1 MSMVTASQALAAV
14 RITTREL
21 SPPSPRRALALA
33 ASVAS
38 FLAFARIA
46 CSVLEAY
53 SQVRGERL
61 ADAELIQMCAERVGK
76 GSADFRAL
84 CLKKRAEQ
92 ASPVIFKALLRAC
105 ASAFQDFAESMS
117 SPTKVLLLILFCFTG
132 VAAPVV
138 KAVSTLFVDQLKR
151 RRYKRNKKAK
161 DSDSDDSDNEDGHH
175 EVVTVSSHPDPGQR
189 WSRSLRRGVR
199 RLRMHG
205 PRALCEP
212 STFTTDEDGEDE
224 NGMCTISLHDSY
236 GRSLFSNTSAAAEG
250 GRDLARRNGGRGILY

>member
-1 MSMVTASQALAAV
+1 MPVITASQFLAAL
-14 RITTREL
+14 RLTARGL

-33 ASVAS
+33 ASALS
-38 FLAFARIA
+38 LLAFARIA

-61 ADAELIQMCAERVGK
+61 ADAELMQMCAEKAGK
-76 GSADFRAL
+76 SSADFRAL

-105 ASAFQDFAESMS
+105 SSAFQDFAESMS

-138 KAVSTLFVDQLKR
+138 KAGSALLVDALKR
-151 RRYKRNKKAK
+151 RRRNKKAK

-175 EVVTVSSHPDPGQR
+175 AVVTVSSHPDPGQR
-189 WSRSLRRGVR
+189 WSRSLRRGMS
-199 RLRMHG
+199 RLRRRG

-212 STFTTDEDGEDE
+212 ATFATDDDEDE
-224 NGMCTISLHDSY
+224 MYTISLHDQGS
-236 GRSLFSNTSAAAEG
+236 RSLFANTPAVESEW
-250 GRDLARRNGGRGILY
+250 RSRGVLR

>member
-1 MSMVTASQALAAV
+1 MSVIAASQALAAV
-14 RITTREL
+14 RLTARGLI
-21 SPPSPRRALALA
+21 PPSPRRALALA
-33 ASVAS
+33 ASVVS
-38 FLAFARIA
+38 MLAFARIA

-61 ADAELIQMCAERVGK
+61 NDAELMQMCAAKAGK

-105 ASAFQDFAESMS
+105 SSAFQDFAESMS

-138 KAVSTLFVDQLKR
+138 KAASTLFVDQLKR
-151 RRYKRNKKAK
+151 RRRRRKAK
-161 DSDSDDSDNEDGHH
+161 DSDSDDDSDNEDGHH
-175 EVVTVSSHPDPGQR
+175 EVVTVSSNPDPGLR
-189 WSRSLRRGVR
+189 WSRSLRRGMS
-199 RLRMHG
+199 RLRRRG

-212 STFTTDEDGEDE
+212 STFATDEDDEED
-224 NGMCTISLHDSY
+224 MYTIELNDRG
-236 GRSLFSNTSAAAEG
+236 GRSLYSNTPAAESEW
-250 GRDLARRNGGRGILY
+250 RGRGILR

>member
-1 MSMVTASQALAAV
+1 MAVISASQALAAV
-14 RITTREL
+14 RLTAREL

-33 ASVAS
+33 ASVVS
-38 FLAFARIA
+38 LLAFARIA
-46 CSVLEAY
+46 VSVLEAY

-61 ADAELIQMCAERVGK
+61 ADAELMQMCAERVGK

-105 ASAFQDFAESMS
+105 SSAFQDFAESMS

-138 KAVSTLFVDQLKR
+138 KAGSTLLVDQFKR
-151 RRYKRNKKAK
+151 RRRRRKAK

-175 EVVTVSSHPDPGQR
+175 EVVTVSSHPDPGLR
-189 WSRSLRRGVR
+189 WSRSLRRGMS
-199 RLRMHG
+199 RLRRRG

-212 STFTTDEDGEDE
+212 ATFATDEDDEDDMYSIE
-224 NGMCTISLHDSY
+224 LHDQ
-236 GRSLFSNTSAAAEG
+236 GNRSLFANTPAAESE
-250 GRDLARRNGGRGILY
+250 RRGRGLLR

>member
-1 MSMVTASQALAAV
+1 MPTVITATQFLAAL
-14 RITTREL
+14 RLAARGLT
-21 SPPSPRRALALA
+21 PPSPRRALALA
-33 ASVAS
+33 ASALS
-38 FLAFARIA
+38 LLAFARVA

-61 ADAELIQMCAERVGK
+61 ADAELMQMCAEKIGK

-105 ASAFQDFAESMS
+105 SSAFQDFAESMS

-138 KAVSTLFVDQLKR
+138 KAGSALIVDALKR
-151 RRYKRNKKAK
+151 RRRKKKSK

-175 EVVTVSSHPDPGQR
+175 EIVTVSSHPDPGLR
-189 WSRSLRRGVR
+189 WSRSLRRGVS
-199 RLRMHG
+199 RLRRRG

-212 STFTTDEDGEDE
+212 ATFATDEDDEDE
-224 NGMCTISLHDSY
+224 MYSIEMHDQG
-236 GRSLFSNTSAAAEG
+236 GRSLFANTPAAESEL
-250 GRDLARRNGGRGILY
+250 RGRGILR

>member
-1 MSMVTASQALAAV
+1 MVTASQALAAV
-14 RITTREL
+14 RLTARGL
-21 SPPSPRRALALA
+21 SPPSPRRAVAMA
-33 ASVAS
+33 ASIIS
-38 FLAFARIA
+38 LLAFARIA

-61 ADAELIQMCAERVGK
+61 ADAELMQMCTEKMGK

-105 ASAFQDFAESMS
+105 ASSFQDFTESMS

-138 KAVSTLFVDQLKR
+138 KATSTLFVDALKR
-151 RRYKRNKKAK
+151 RRRRYGRKKAK
-161 DSDSDDSDNEDGHH
+161 DSDSDDSDTEDGHH
-175 EVVTVSSHPDPGQR
+175 EIVTVSSAPDPGLR
-189 WSRSLRRGVR
+189 WSRSLRRGVS
-199 RLRMHG
+199 RLRRRG

-212 STFTTDEDGEDE
+212 ATFATDEDDEDDLY
-224 NGMCTISLHDSY
+224 TIELHDQR
-236 GRSLFSNTSAAAEG
+236 GRSMFSNTAACESE
-250 GRDLARRNGGRGILY
+250 RLNSGRGILR

>member
-1 MSMVTASQALAAV
+1 MAVITASQFLAAL
-14 RITTREL
+14 RLTARGL

-33 ASVAS
+33 ASALS
-38 FLAFARIA
+38 LLAFARVA

-61 ADAELIQMCAERVGK
+61 ADAELMQMCAEKIGK

-105 ASAFQDFAESMS
+105 STAFQDFAESMS

-138 KAVSTLFVDQLKR
+138 KAGSSLLVDALKR
-151 RRYKRNKKAK
+151 RRRNKKAK

-175 EVVTVSSHPDPGQR
+175 AVVTVSSHPDPGQR
-189 WSRSLRRGVR
+189 WSRSLRRGMS
-199 RLRMHG
+199 RLRRRG

-212 STFTTDEDGEDE
+212 ATFATDDDEDE
-224 NGMCTISLHDSY
+224 MYTIALHDQ
-236 GRSLFSNTSAAAEG
+236 GERSLFENTPAAESE
-250 GRDLARRNGGRGILY
+250 RRGRGILMR

>member
-1 MSMVTASQALAAV
+1 MPVVTASQALAAV
-14 RITTREL
+14 RITAREL
-21 SPPSPRRALALA
+21 SPPSPRRAVAMA
-33 ASVAS
+33 ASIIS
-38 FLAFARIA
+38 LLAFARIA

-61 ADAELIQMCAERVGK
+61 ADAELMQMCAEKIGK

-105 ASAFQDFAESMS
+105 SSAFQDFAESMS

-138 KAVSTLFVDQLKR
+138 KAGSTLLVDQFKR
-151 RRYKRNKKAK
+151 RRRRKAK

-175 EVVTVSSHPDPGQR
+175 EIVTVSSHPDPGLR
-189 WSRSLRRGVR
+189 WSRSLRRGVS
-199 RLRMHG
+199 RLRRRG
-205 PRALCEP
+205 PRALCDP
-212 STFTTDEDGEDE
+212 ATFATDDDEDE
-224 NGMCTISLHDSY
+224 MYTIALHDQS
-236 GRSLFSNTSAAAEG
+236 GRSLFANTPAAESE
-250 GRDLARRNGGRGILY
+250 RRGRGVLVH

>member
-1 MSMVTASQALAAV
+1 MVTASQALAAL
-14 RITTREL
+14 RLTAREL

-33 ASVAS
+33 ASIIS
-38 FLAFARIA
+38 ILAFARIA
-46 CSVLEAY
+46 CSVLEAH

-61 ADAELIQMCAERVGK
+61 ADAELMQMCAEKAGK

-105 ASAFQDFAESMS
+105 SSAFQDFAESMS

-138 KAVSTLFVDQLKR
+138 KAGSTLLVDQLKR
-151 RRYKRNKKAK
+151 RRHRRVRKAK
-161 DSDSDDSDNEDGHH
+161 ESDSDDSDNEDGHH

-199 RLRMHG
+199 RLRMRG

-212 STFTTDEDGEDE
+212 ATFATDDDEDES
-224 NGMCTISLHDSY
+224 GMYTIALHDPH
-236 GRSLFSNTSAAAEG
+236 GRSVFSNTPAADSE
-250 GRDLARRNGGRGILY
+250 RRNSGRGILY

>member
-1 MSMVTASQALAAV
+1 MIAASHFFAALRLTA
-14 RITTREL
+14 RGL

-38 FLAFARIA
+38 LLAFARISV
-46 CSVLEAY
+46 SVLEAY

-61 ADAELIQMCAERVGK
+61 ADAELMQMCSERVGK

-105 ASAFQDFAESMS
+105 STAFQDFAESMS

-138 KAVSTLFVDQLKR
+138 KAGSALLVDALKR
-151 RRYKRNKKAK
+151 RRYRRNKKAK

-175 EVVTVSSHPDPGQR
+175 AIVAVSSHPDPGMR
-189 WSRSLRRGVR
+189 WSRSLRRGVS
-199 RLRMHG
+199 RLRRRG
-205 PRALCEP
+205 PRALCDP
-212 STFTTDEDGEDE
+212 ATFATDEDDEDE
-224 NGMCTISLHDSY
+224 MYTIALHDQG
-236 GRSLFSNTSAAAEG
+236 GRAMFANTPAAE
-250 GRDLARRNGGRGILY
+250 AERRGRGILR

>member
-1 MSMVTASQALAAV
+1 MPSITASQALTAV
-14 RITTREL
+14 RLTAREL

-33 ASVAS
+33 ASALS
-38 FLAFARIA
+38 LLAFARVA

-61 ADAELIQMCAERVGK
+61 ADAELMQMCAERVGK

-105 ASAFQDFAESMS
+105 SSAFQDFAESMS

-138 KAVSTLFVDQLKR
+138 KAGSTLLVDQFKR
-151 RRYKRNKKAK
+151 RRRRRKAK

-175 EVVTVSSHPDPGQR
+175 EVVTVSSHPDPGLR
-189 WSRSLRRGVR
+189 WSRSLRRGMS
-199 RLRMHG
+199 RLRRRG

-212 STFTTDEDGEDE
+212 ATFATDEDDEDD
-224 NGMCTISLHDSY
+224 MYTIELHDRG
-236 GRSLFSNTSAAAEG
+236 GRSLYSNTPAAESEW
-250 GRDLARRNGGRGILY
+250 RGRGVLR

>member
-14 RITTREL
+14 RLTAREL
-21 SPPSPRRALALA
+21 SPPSPRRALAMA
-33 ASVAS
+33 ASIIS
-38 FLAFARIA
+38 LLAFARVA

-61 ADAELIQMCAERVGK
+61 ADAELMQMCAERAGK

-105 ASAFQDFAESMS
+105 SSAFQDFAESMS

-138 KAVSTLFVDQLKR
+138 KAGSTLLVDQFKR
-151 RRYKRNKKAK
+151 RRHRRGKKAK
-161 DSDSDDSDNEDGHH
+161 DSDSDNSDNEDGHH
-175 EVVTVSSHPDPGQR
+175 EVVTVSSHPDPGMR

-199 RLRMHG
+199 RLRMRG

-212 STFTTDEDGEDE
+212 ATFATDDDSDE
-224 NGMCTISLHDSY
+224 NGMYTIALHDSY
-236 GRSLFSNTSAAAEG
+236 GRSVFSNTPAADSE
-250 GRDLARRNGGRGILY
+250 RRNSGRGILY

>member
-1 MSMVTASQALAAV
+1 MITASQALAAL
-14 RITTREL
+14 RLTARGL

-33 ASVAS
+33 ASALS
-38 FLAFARIA
+38 LLAFARVA

-61 ADAELIQMCAERVGK
+61 ADAELMQMCAEKAGK

-105 ASAFQDFAESMS
+105 SSAFQDFAESMS

-138 KAVSTLFVDQLKR
+138 KAGSTLLVDTLKR
-151 RRYKRNKKAK
+151 RRYRRGRKSKE
-161 DSDSDDSDNEDGHH
+161 SDSDDSDNEDGHH
-175 EVVTVSSHPDPGQR
+175 EIVTVSSHPDPGAR
-189 WSRSLRRGVR
+189 WSRSLRRGVS
-199 RLRMHG
+199 RLRRRG

-212 STFTTDEDGEDE
+212 AMFATDEDDEDDMYSIE
-224 NGMCTISLHDSY
+224 LHDQ
-236 GRSLFSNTSAAAEG
+236 GNRSLFANTPAAESE
-250 GRDLARRNGGRGILY
+250 RRGRGLLR

>member
-1 MSMVTASQALAAV
+1 MAVVTASQALAAL
-14 RITTREL
+14 RLTARSL

-33 ASVAS
+33 ASIVS
-38 FLAFARIA
+38 LLAFARIA
-46 CSVLEAY
+46 VSVLEAY

-61 ADAELIQMCAERVGK
+61 ADAELMQMCTEKIGK

-105 ASAFQDFAESMS
+105 SSAFQDFAESMS
-117 SPTKVLLLILFCFTG
+117 SPTKVLLLLLFCLTG
-132 VAAPVV
+132 VAAPLV
-138 KAVSTLFVDQLKR
+138 KAGSTLLVDALKR
-151 RRYKRNKKAK
+151 RRYRRGRKAK

-189 WSRSLRRGVR
+189 WSRSLRRGMS
-199 RLRMHG
+199 RLRRRG

-212 STFTTDEDGEDE
+212 ATFATDEDDEDD
-224 NGMCTISLHDSY
+224 MYTIELHDRG
-236 GRSLFSNTSAAAEG
+236 GRSLYSNTPAAESEW
-250 GRDLARRNGGRGILY
+250 RGRGILR

>member
-1 MSMVTASQALAAV
+1 MAMVTASRALAAV
-14 RITTREL
+14 RLTTRGL
-21 SPPSPRRALALA
+21 SPPSPRRAVAMA
-33 ASVAS
+33 ASIVS
-38 FLAFARIA
+38 LLAFARIA

-61 ADAELIQMCAERVGK
+61 ADAELMQMCANNIGK

-84 CLKKRAEQ
+84 CLRKRAEQ

-105 ASAFQDFAESMS
+105 SSAFQDFAESMS

-138 KAVSTLFVDQLKR
+138 KAVSALFVDALKR
-151 RRYKRNKKAK
+151 RRRRYGRKAK

-175 EVVTVSSHPDPGQR
+175 EIVTVSSAPDPGLR

-199 RLRMHG
+199 RLRMRG

-212 STFTTDEDGEDE
+212 STFATDDEDDL
-224 NGMCTISLHDSY
+224 CTIDLHDRR
-236 GRSLFSNTSAAAEG
+236 GRSMFSNTPACESE
-250 GRDLARRNGGRGILY
+250 RLNFGRGILR

>member
-1 MSMVTASQALAAV
+1 MITGSQALAAV
-14 RITTREL
+14 RLTAREL
-21 SPPSPRRALALA
+21 SPPSPRRALAIA
-33 ASVAS
+33 ASIIS
-38 FLAFARIA
+38 LLAFARIA

-61 ADAELIQMCAERVGK
+61 ADAELMQMCTEKAGK

-84 CLKKRAEQ
+84 CLRKRAEQ

-105 ASAFQDFAESMS
+105 STSFQDFAESMS

-138 KAVSTLFVDQLKR
+138 KAVSTLFVDALKR
-151 RRYKRNKKAK
+151 RRYRRGKKAK

-199 RLRMHG
+199 RLRMRG

-212 STFTTDEDGEDE
+212 STYGDDDEDE
-224 NGMCTISLHDSY
+224 NGMYTIALHDSY
-236 GRSLFSNTSAAAEG
+236 GRSMFANTPAAESE
-250 GRDLARRNGGRGILY
+250 RHNNGRGILY

>member
-1 MSMVTASQALAAV
+1 MPVITASQVLAAL
-14 RITTREL
+14 RLTAREL
-21 SPPSPRRALALA
+21 TPPSPRRALALA
-33 ASVAS
+33 ASALS
-38 FLAFARIA
+38 LLAFARIA

-61 ADAELIQMCAERVGK
+61 ADAELMQMCAEKVGK

-105 ASAFQDFAESMS
+105 SSAFQDFAESMS

-138 KAVSTLFVDQLKR
+138 KAGSTLLVDQLKR
-151 RRYKRNKKAK
+151 RRRKKKAK

-175 EVVTVSSHPDPGQR
+175 EIVTVSSHPDPGLR
-189 WSRSLRRGVR
+189 WSRSLRRGVS
-199 RLRMHG
+199 RLRRRG

-212 STFTTDEDGEDE
+212 ATFATDEDDEDE
-224 NGMCTISLHDSY
+224 MYTIALHDQG
-236 GRSLFSNTSAAAEG
+236 GRSLFANTPAAES
-250 GRDLARRNGGRGILY
+250 GRGGRGILR

>member
-1 MSMVTASQALAAV
+1 MITASQALAAL
-14 RITTREL
+14 RLTARGL

-33 ASVAS
+33 ASALS
-38 FLAFARIA
+38 LLAFARVA

-61 ADAELIQMCAERVGK
+61 ADAELMQMCAEKAGK

-105 ASAFQDFAESMS
+105 SSAFQDFAESMS

-138 KAVSTLFVDQLKR
+138 KAGSTLLVDTLKR
-151 RRYKRNKKAK
+151 RRYRRGRKSKE
-161 DSDSDDSDNEDGHH
+161 SDSDDSDNEDGHH
-175 EVVTVSSHPDPGQR
+175 EIVTVSSHPDPGAR
-189 WSRSLRRGVR
+189 WSRSLRRGVS
-199 RLRMHG
+199 RLRRRG

-212 STFTTDEDGEDE
+212 AMFATDEDDEDDMYSIE
-224 NGMCTISLHDSY
+224 LHDQ
-236 GRSLFSNTSAAAEG
+236 GNRSLFANTPATESE
-250 GRDLARRNGGRGILY
+250 RRGRGLLR

>member
-1 MSMVTASQALAAV
+1 MAVITASQFLAAL
-14 RITTREL
+14 RLTARGL

-33 ASVAS
+33 ASALS
-38 FLAFARIA
+38 LLAFARVA

-61 ADAELIQMCAERVGK
+61 ADAELMQMCAEKIGK

-105 ASAFQDFAESMS
+105 STAFQDFAESMS

-138 KAVSTLFVDQLKR
+138 KAGSSLLVDALKR
-151 RRYKRNKKAK
+151 RRRNKKAK

-175 EVVTVSSHPDPGQR
+175 AVVTVSSHPDPGQR
-189 WSRSLRRGVR
+189 WSRSLRRGMS
-199 RLRMHG
+199 RLRRRG

-212 STFTTDEDGEDE
+212 ATFATDDDEDE
-224 NGMCTISLHDSY
+224 MYSISLHDQGS
-236 GRSLFSNTSAAAEG
+236 RSLFANTPAVESEW
-250 GRDLARRNGGRGILY
+250 RGRGILR

>member
-1 MSMVTASQALAAV
+1 MVTTSQFLAAL
-14 RITTREL
+14 RLTARSL

-33 ASVAS
+33 ASALS
-38 FLAFARIA
+38 LLAFARVA

-61 ADAELIQMCAERVGK
+61 ADAELMQMCTEKAGK

-84 CLKKRAEQ
+84 CLRKRAEQ

-105 ASAFQDFAESMS
+105 STSFQDFAESMS

-132 VAAPVV
+132 VAAPIV
-138 KAVSTLFVDQLKR
+138 KAVSTLFVDALKR
-151 RRYKRNKKAK
+151 RRCRRGRKAK
-161 DSDSDDSDNEDGHH
+161 DSDSDNSDNEDGHH

-199 RLRMHG
+199 RLRMRG

-212 STFTTDEDGEDE
+212 STYVDEDEDE
-224 NGMCTISLHDSY
+224 NGMYTIALHDSY
-236 GRSLFSNTSAAAEG
+236 GRSLFSNTPAAESE
-250 GRDLARRNGGRGILY
+250 RRNSGRGILY

>member
-1 MSMVTASQALAAV
+1 MITASQALAAL
-14 RITTREL
+14 RLTARGL

-33 ASVAS
+33 ASALS
-38 FLAFARIA
+38 LLAFARVA

-61 ADAELIQMCAERVGK
+61 ADAELMQMCAERVGK

-105 ASAFQDFAESMS
+105 SSAFQDFAESMS

-138 KAVSTLFVDQLKR
+138 KAGSTLLVDTLKR
-151 RRYKRNKKAK
+151 RRYRRGRKSKE
-161 DSDSDDSDNEDGHH
+161 SDSDDSDNEDGHH
-175 EVVTVSSHPDPGQR
+175 EIVTVSSHPDPGAR
-189 WSRSLRRGVR
+189 WSRALRRGVS
-199 RLRMHG
+199 RLRRRG

-212 STFTTDEDGEDE
+212 AMFATDEDDEDDMYSIE
-224 NGMCTISLHDSY
+224 LHDQ
-236 GRSLFSNTSAAAEG
+236 GNRSLFANTPAAESE
-250 GRDLARRNGGRGILY
+250 RRGRGLLR